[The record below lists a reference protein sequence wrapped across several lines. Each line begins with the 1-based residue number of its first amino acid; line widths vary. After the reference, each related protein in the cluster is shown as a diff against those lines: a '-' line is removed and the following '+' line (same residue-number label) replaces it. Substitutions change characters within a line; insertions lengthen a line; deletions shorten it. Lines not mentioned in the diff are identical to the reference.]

1 VRNSSTCEE
10 SKTTGTGE
18 LKAVAKEAWELG
30 AHAVHAAGNWLDNMR
45 TSRMKDR
52 NHENGRQQARN
63 QGGYRQGMGRA
74 NDTIGRGQEYGR
86 EGQGYGESGESG
98 YATRGSYGQRHAP
111 QREHG
116 LGRDDYPYDEL
127 SSRAEARHGG
137 YGMDE
142 AERTYGRESQH
153 RGDWND
159 GDWQG
164 QRGAYGSGGDQGQRF
179 EDMRGMGGSSDYQGY
194 GQGGGYRQSGSGYG
208 QSGSGY
214 GQQGGGYQQP
224 GSGYGQRGG
233 GYQQSGSGYGQSGG
247 YQQSGSSYGQS
258 GGYRQSGSGYGQGS
272 GYQQS
277 GYEQGRQYGDAYGQD
292 AGYQQSGSRHEQQG
306 GSRQSGYRRESSY
319 PYGGQ
324 GGSGYQGQGGSGQER
339 DFGSRRGLGPRSYT
353 RTDDRIRE
361 DVNERLMDDDHV
373 DASGI
378 TVQVKDGT
386 VTLTGTVDERWE
398 KHRAEDIADACSG
411 VRDVQNNIRLA
422 SGASSSVASSSSS
435 SRTEG
440 RSPESGTG
448 AAGLSST
455 KAN

>member
-74 NDTIGRGQEYGR
+74 NDTMGRGQEYGR

-111 QREHG
+111 WRREHG
-116 LGRDDYPYDEL
+116 LGRDDYPYDEQ

-142 AERTYGRESQH
+142 AERTYGRESQQ

-179 EDMRGMGGSSDYQGY
+179 DDMRGMGGSSDYQGY
-194 GQGGGYRQSGSGYG
+194 GQGGGYRQ
-208 QSGSGY
+208 
-214 GQQGGGYQQP
+214 P
-224 GSGYGQRGG
+224 GSGYGQGG
-233 GYQQSGSGYGQSGG
+233 GYR
-247 YQQSGSSYGQS
+247 QSGSSYGQG
-258 GGYRQSGSGYGQGS
+258 GGYRQSGSGYGQDS

-277 GYEQGRQYGDAYGQD
+277 GYEQGRQYGAGYGQD
-292 AGYQQSGSRHEQQG
+292 AGYQQSGLRHEQG
-306 GSRQSGYRRESSY
+306 GSRQSGYGRESSH

-324 GGSGYQGQGGSGQER
+324 GGSGYQGQGRSGQER

-411 VRDVQNNIRLA
+411 VRDVQNDIRLA
-422 SGASSSVASSSSS
+422 SGASSSSASSSSS

-440 RSPESGTG
+440 RSSESGTG
-448 AAGLSST
+448 SAGSSST

>member
-1 VRNSSTCEE
+1 MRNSSTCEE

-74 NDTIGRGQEYGR
+74 NDTMGR
-86 EGQGYGESGESG
+86 GQGYGESGESG

-111 QREHG
+111 SREHG
-116 LGRDDYPYDEL
+116 LGRDDYPYDEQ
-127 SSRAEARHGG
+127 SSRAEARYGG

-142 AERTYGRESQH
+142 AERTYGRESQQ

-179 EDMRGMGGSSDYQGY
+179 DDMRGMGGSSDYQGY
-194 GQGGGYRQSGSGYG
+194 GQSGSGYG

-233 GYQQSGSGYGQSGG
+233 GYQQSGSGYAQGG
-247 YQQSGSSYGQS
+247 AYQQSGSSYGQ
-258 GGYRQSGSGYGQGS
+258 GGDYWQSGSGYGQGS
-272 GYQQS
+272 GYRQS

-292 AGYQQSGSRHEQQG
+292 AGYQQSGSRHEQG
-306 GSRQSGYRRESSY
+306 GSRQSGYGRESSY

-324 GGSGYQGQGGSGQER
+324 GGSGYQGQGRSGQER

-361 DVNERLMDDDHV
+361 DVNECLMDDDHV

-411 VRDVQNNIRLA
+411 VRDVQNDIRLA
-422 SGASSSVASSSSS
+422 SGASSSSASSSSS

-440 RSPESGTG
+440 RSSESGTG
-448 AAGLSST
+448 SAGSSST